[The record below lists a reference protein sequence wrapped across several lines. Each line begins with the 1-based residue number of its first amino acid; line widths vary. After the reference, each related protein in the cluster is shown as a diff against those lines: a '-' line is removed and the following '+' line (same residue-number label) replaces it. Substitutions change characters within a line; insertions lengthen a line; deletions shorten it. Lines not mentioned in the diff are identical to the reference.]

1 MEKLGSNTGM
11 VIVLIAHGLRLLYYS
26 LIISPWQI
34 LPIELIQGV
43 TFGFFFP
50 CLVAVSSDIA
60 PTGTETTMTALA
72 WLMFD
77 GVGGSMGGWL
87 SAMIYHQYG
96 GSYMYCIFGWISII
110 GGIIIFYLQ
119 IKVRNVEKTSIKVS
133 VC

>member
-77 GVGGSMGGWL
+77 GVGGSMGGWPVQQTL
-87 SAMIYHQYG
+87 HSVLHFHKSPRHLAVG
-96 GSYMYCIFGWISII
+96 VGSYNAC
-110 GGIIIFYLQ
+110 
-119 IKVRNVEKTSIKVS
+119 KR
-133 VC
+133 